1 MLNPN
6 KALPNSTATFFAL
19 ALLAFSAVFFMASN
33 TAAAQTQ
40 INPHPTFGET
50 EAKVNVIVFTDYNCP
65 FCKRL
70 EPHLQQ
76 LLKNY
81 PDIKVTNVI
90 VPLRQGNVAGSPVNS
105 AQFALNVWLN
115 QPDAF
120 AETHQLLYAKNGMH
134 NALSLQQIAT
144 KTGTQDALAD
154 PTMAQE
160 IIDMNMEMFR
170 DIGLR
175 GTPSLIIDQQLIPG
189 YVEYDVI
196 ADVVEKALAAHAN
209 RAN

>member
-1 MLNPN
+1 MFNRYKSLTNAN
-6 KALPNSTATFFAL
+6 TSFFAL
-19 ALLAFSAVFFMASN
+19 ALLAFAVFFVANN
-33 TAAAQTQ
+33 TASAQNQ

-50 EAKVNVIVFTDYNCP
+50 EAKINVIVFTDYNCP

-76 LLKNY
+76 LLKNH

-90 VPLRQGNVAGSPVNS
+90 VPLRQGNVAGSQVNS

-134 NALSLQQIAT
+134 NAQSLQQIAA

-154 PTMAQE
+154 PTMAQQ
-160 IIDMNMEMFR
+160 IIDMNMDMFR

-189 YVEYDVI
+189 YVEYDVL
-196 ADVVEKALAAHAN
+196 ADVVEKALAAQAS
-209 RAN
+209 R